1 MFLEKINSP
10 YDLKRLDVKDL
21 PALSE
26 EVRNAVINRIS
37 KFGGHKGP
45 NLGVVELTVAYHY
58 VFDSPEDKI
67 VFDVSHQCYPHKI
80 LTGRK
85 NGFINDDEFNSV
97 TGYTNPRESDHD
109 LFLVGHTSTSVS
121 LALGLCKARDI
132 QKEKYNVTA
141 FIGDGSLSGGE
152 ALEALDYAGEY
163 DKNLIII
170 VNDND
175 QCIAE
180 NHGGIYK
187 NLKQLR
193 ETDGKCPNNVFTA
206 FGLDYKYEDDGHDV
220 IKLVELLRSVKD
232 VDHPVVVHVRTV
244 KGKGLY
250 YAEQNREAWHAGGP
264 FNVSDG
270 SPLYPSVPDT
280 TVHDSIVELLKRD
293 DKAIVINAAT
303 PTSFGFFGEER
314 QKLIDEGRYV
324 DVGIAEEN
332 AMAMAS
338 GVAKGGGTAVF
349 GTYAP
354 FLQRTYDQ
362 LSHDLCLND
371 NPAVIMVFSPG
382 VYGFSSDTH
391 LGIWDVQLFTS
402 VPNLIYLDP
411 YGKEEYL
418 AMLDYATKQKSHP
431 VGIRVP
437 SKLVAKNVPDDTD
450 YSITDKYKVRRR
462 GNSVAV
468 IATAPLLD
476 IALNAGDFL
485 KNDYG
490 VEITVISPTFLSGV
504 DKELL
509 NGLKENHGLIVTLED
524 GQLEGGFGQRIA
536 SFYGADDMKVLSFGL
551 EKAFKDVSDTKS
563 VLTANGISEHNLVNT
578 VLSFVKSR

>member
-536 SFYGADDMKVLSFGL
+536 SFYGADDMKVLSLGL

>member
-132 QKEKYNVTA
+132 KKEKYNVTA

-193 ETDGKCPNNVFTA
+193 DTDGKCPNNVFTA
-206 FGLDYKYEDDGHDV
+206 FGLDYKYENDGHDV

-437 SKLVAKNVPDDTD
+437 SKLAIKNVPDDTD

-476 IALNAGDFL
+476 IALNACDVL

-563 VLTANGISEHNLVNT
+563 VLTANGISERNLINT
-578 VLSFVKSR
+578 VLSFIKSR